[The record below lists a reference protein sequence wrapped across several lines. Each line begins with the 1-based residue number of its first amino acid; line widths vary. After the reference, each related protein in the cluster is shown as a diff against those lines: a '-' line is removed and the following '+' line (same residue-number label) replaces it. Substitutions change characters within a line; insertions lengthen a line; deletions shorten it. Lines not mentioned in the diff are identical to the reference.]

1 MTIYLNK
8 QQALD
13 ADAKETQQISFTRN
27 LDRDVDTTM
36 CFIIKEAKSNFRFL
50 IWYKMTQYN
59 TLNVKSS
66 NSQLNKL

>member
-50 IWYKMTQYN
+50 I
-59 TLNVKSS
+59 
-66 NSQLNKL
+66 